1 MHKETLLYLDA
12 RVKAKET
19 LININ
24 KLLRQ
29 VCLLSVIHGRNMVV

>member
-1 MHKETLLYLDA
+1 MHKETQPYLDA

-19 LININ
+19 LIN

-29 VCLLSVIHGRNMVV
+29 FCLLSVIHESNVVV